1 MFDLAK
7 IRNDF
12 PILSRKVHG
21 QPLVYFDNAATSQK
35 PTAVISS
42 ITDYY
47 DRYNSNVHRGVHTLS
62 GEATDAYEGARAQI
76 GRWFG
81 ITDPGEVILLRGATE
96 ALNLV
101 ANIIAG
107 ELKHGDVILV
117 GETEHH
123 ANIVPWQQLESRL
136 GVTVVPV
143 PADST
148 GMLDLKA
155 AKALCE
161 KHPVAVIAIGHV
173 SNAIGA
179 LNDVEGFIALAKEN
193 SAYSVIDGA
202 QAAPHMLVNV
212 KNLQAD
218 FYTVSAHKC
227 CGPTGIGVLF
237 GRREL
242 LERLPPWQG
251 GGDMIDRV
259 SFRGTTYNEL
269 PWKFEAGTPN
279 IADTIGFS
287 AALRYLESID
297 FAAAIA
303 HEKKV
308 HEYLIDSMLNRN
320 TVDVLGNPEQ
330 WVSVCSFNVKGS
342 HPTDVGTLPTNL
354 VWPFVPAITV
364 RCQQWST
371 LGYQVLFEPRSLSIT
386 QSRRLIVFLM
396 RSIASQGCSRADDSL
411 RRIS

>member
-7 IRNDF
+7 IRDDF

-62 GEATDAYEGARAQI
+62 GEATDAYEGARTQI

-101 ANIIAG
+101 ANTIAG

-155 AKALCE
+155 AKALCG

-218 FYTVSAHKC
+218 FYAVSAHKC

-259 SFRGTTYNEL
+259 SFSGTTYNEL

-342 HPTDVGTLPTNL
+342 HPTDVGTLLDQLGVAVRTGHHCAMPTMEYFGL
-354 VWPFVPAITV
+354 PGTV
-364 RCQQWST
+364 RASVAFYNSIEEVDRFLDALDRVT
-371 LGYQVLFEPRSLSIT
+371 GMLS
-386 QSRRLIVFLM
+386 S
-396 RSIASQGCSRADDSL
+396 
-411 RRIS
+411 

>member
-7 IRNDF
+7 IRDDF

-35 PTAVISS
+35 PTAVINS

-101 ANIIAG
+101 ANTIAG
-107 ELKHGDVILV
+107 ELKSGDVILV

-136 GVTVVPV
+136 GVTVVPIPV
-143 PADST
+143 DST

-155 AKALCE
+155 AKTLCE

-179 LNDVEGFIALAKEN
+179 LNNVEGFIALAKEN

-218 FYTVSAHKC
+218 FYAVSAHKC

-259 SFRGTTYNEL
+259 SFSGTTYNEL

-303 HEKKV
+303 HENKV
-308 HEYLIDSMLNRN
+308 HQYLIDSMLNRN

-342 HPTDVGTLPTNL
+342 HPTDVGTLLDQLGVAVRTGHHCAMPTMEYFGL
-354 VWPFVPAITV
+354 SGTV
-364 RCQQWST
+364 RA
-371 LGYQVLFEPRSLSIT
+371 
-386 QSRRLIVFLM
+386 
-396 RSIASQGCSRADDSL
+396 SIAFYNSIEEVDRFLDALDRVTGMLSN
-411 RRIS
+411 